1 MEYTTTNNELKEQV
15 WQNIK
20 DLPEENIKEILN
32 FIIYTKNNIYKY
44 EQSATEELNPE
55 FKQFLDSR
63 ILEYKKNPEN
73 STTWSNV
80 KKQFNEKYNYDI

>member
-1 MEYTTTNNELKEQV
+1 MEKTPTDKDLKELV

-44 EQSATEELNPE
+44 EQSASLHYNTDVESANLFRKLIEQSEKDYKEHKITINEE
-55 FKQFLDSR
+55 F
-63 ILEYKKNPEN
+63 
-73 STTWSNV
+73 
-80 KKQFNEKYNYDI
+80 EKEAMLW